1 MTKTLNK
8 PSVILTFILPAFIV
22 FTLIVIVSIAWV
34 FGVSFLD
41 WNGMT
46 GGKFVGFN
54 NYRQLFFEDSS
65 YWEIVGNTFLY
76 TIYELLWQVMGGLL
90 VAIFL
95 TRLRHFRSILQTL
108 YYIPVVIST
117 VAICQIFTKFFS
129 VVPSGVINS
138 VLSLFNEEW
147 AYLEWLSN
155 PNLSLEVA
163 AFAEGYK
170 YFGLYMVIFY
180 AALISV
186 PQELE
191 EAARIDGA
199 GMLTQIMKIKL
210 PYIKPV
216 IISNLIIVLNGSM
229 RSFDVSYLLTKGGP
243 ANTSQLLTP
252 YMYKQAFNSL
262 KYGYGSA
269 VAITIVILCILLG
282 VVLQKL
288 IIKDDKEE

>member
-1 MTKTLNK
+1 MTSTLNK
-8 PSVILTFILPAFIV
+8 KSVIALFILPAFSV
-22 FTLIVIVSIAWV
+22 FTVIVVVSIVWV

-46 GGKFVGFN
+46 DASFVGFR
-54 NYRQLFFEDSS
+54 NYIQLFTEDPN
-65 YWEIVGNTFLY
+65 YWEIVGNTIVY
-76 TIYELLWQVMGGLL
+76 TIYELFWQVFCGLL

-95 TRLRHFRSILQTL
+95 TRIRKHRALLQTL

-129 VVPSGVINS
+129 VTPAGLINS
-138 VLSLFNEEW
+138 LLGLFNEDW
-147 AYLEWLSN
+147 LYLEWISN
-155 PNLSLEVA
+155 PELSLEVA

-170 YFGLYMVIFY
+170 YFGLYMITFY
-180 AALISV
+180 AALISI
-186 PQELE
+186 PTELE
-191 EAARIDGA
+191 EAALIDGA
-199 GMLTQIMKIKL
+199 STFTQYVRIKI

-216 IISNLIIVLNGSM
+216 IIANLILVFNGSM

-243 ANTSQLLTP
+243 ANTSQLLAP

-269 VAITIVILCILLG
+269 VAITIVILCVVLG
-282 VVLQKL
+282 VVMQKFL
-288 IIKDDKEE
+288 LRESED

>member
-1 MTKTLNK
+1 MM
-8 PSVILTFILPAFIV
+8 FILPAFIT
-22 FTLIVIVSIAWV
+22 FTLIVIVSIIWV
-34 FGVSFLD
+34 FCVSFLN

-46 GGKFVGFN
+46 DGSFAGLE
-54 NYRQLFFEDSS
+54 NYRQLFFEDSN

-76 TIYELLWQVMGGLL
+76 TVYELIWQVLGGLL

-95 TRLRHFRSILQTL
+95 TRIRRGRAILQTL

-129 VVPSGVINS
+129 VTPPGMINS
-138 VLSLFNEEW
+138 LLGLINEDW
-147 AYLEWLSN
+147 YYLEWLSN
-155 PNLSLEVA
+155 PNMSLEVA

-180 AALISV
+180 AALISI

-199 GMLTQIMKIKL
+199 SVLTQILRIKL

-262 KYGYGSA
+262 RYGYGSA
-269 VAITIVILCILLG
+269 VAITIVILCVLLG
-282 VVLQKL
+282 VVLQK
-288 IIKDDKEE
+288 IVIRDDKED

>member
-1 MTKTLNK
+1 MHSLVLVLMVLVCFN
-8 PSVILTFILPAFIV
+8 FILKQTWHKKWSVAAHALAAAL
-22 FTLIVIVSIAWV
+22 FT
-34 FGVSFLD
+34 
-41 WNGMT
+41 
-46 GGKFVGFN
+46 GFMWP
-54 NYRQLFFEDSS
+54 F
-65 YWEIVGNTFLY
+65 
-76 TIYELLWQVMGGLL
+76 
-90 VAIFL
+90 AIEQS
-95 TRLRHFRSILQTL
+95 RS
-108 YYIPVVIST
+108 
-117 VAICQIFTKFFS
+117 QID
-129 VVPSGVINS
+129 
-138 VLSLFNEEW
+138 
-147 AYLEWLSN
+147 EWLSN
-155 PNLSLEVA
+155 PDLSLEVA

-199 GMLTQIMKIKL
+199 GMITQLLRIKL

-216 IISNLIIVLNGSM
+216 IISNLILVLNGSM

-269 VAITIVILCILLG
+269 VAITIVVLCVLLG

-288 IIKDDKEE
+288 IIKDDKE

>member
-1 MTKTLNK
+1 M
-8 PSVILTFILPAFIV
+8 
-22 FTLIVIVSIAWV
+22 
-34 FGVSFLD
+34 
-41 WNGMT
+41 
-46 GGKFVGFN
+46 
-54 NYRQLFFEDSS
+54 
-65 YWEIVGNTFLY
+65 Y
-76 TIYELLWQVMGGLL
+76 TIYELLWQVLGGLL
-90 VAIFL
+90 VALFL
-95 TRLRHFRSILQTL
+95 TRIRRGRAVLQTL
-108 YYIPVVIST
+108 YYVPVVIST

-138 VLSLFNEEW
+138 LLSLINPEW

-155 PNLSLEVA
+155 PNMSLEVA

-199 GMLTQIMKIKL
+199 GMLTQIVKIKL

-269 VAITIVILCILLG
+269 VAITIVVLCVLLG

-288 IIKDDKEE
+288 ILKDEE